1 VPGQRGQDRPFG
13 RAQIRISEGTHMSEA
28 AAAGPIR
35 TTLIDIANCIGC
47 RACQVACKQWN
58 EREGEET
65 ELEGDLGF
73 QNPATLSAKTYTL
86 IAFHEMENPAKPG
99 GLDAAYVMQRCLHC
113 LEPACVS
120 ACPTTALQRQPD
132 GPVRYDADECIGC
145 RYCMLACPW
154 DVPTADWNTRAP
166 KISKCTHCADRIAQP
181 VPIAF
186 NGQALSADK
195 GKRFAETI
203 AVPACVKACP
213 ADALRYGT
221 REEMLALAHK
231 RIADRPDKYVNHVYG
246 EKELGGTSVLYL
258 SRVPFEKLGFPTYG
272 EKPFPAFTKTALG
285 AVPPAVI
292 ALGALLGA
300 AYAFFRKRVQAVADA
315 HGHVEFEP
323 LRNTLLTPF
332 NWVLLLLM
340 AFGGITFVARFALGL
355 GGSTNLSDT
364 YPWGLWILFDLVWI
378 AVAAGAF
385 AMAGMIYVFQRKD
398 LYALGRTAVL
408 MGLLSYSFVMV
419 TLLADLGLPWNS
431 YQLALQAP
439 EHSAMF
445 EVSWCV
451 GLYVT
456 ILLLEF
462 LPVPFERWGFQRAAA
477 VLRRWNGAYVAA
489 AVTLFVYVLSR
500 NVLYAVAAAVTFGAL
515 AWIFRARDQKA
526 EPIMLAIAAVTLS
539 TMHQSSLG
547 SLYLLMPN
555 MLAPQWWSPVM
566 PVSFFLSSIAA
577 GIALVI
583 LIDMWIAKA
592 WRRPLQITRL
602 ASVGQIAFWAL
613 LVYLVFRLGD
623 MAIRDQLSGAFAGPL
638 GMAFAAEI
646 FLGGLLPLVLLARRS
661 LRQRADVLFAAAL
674 LTVVGVAYNRMNVV
688 LFAMTFRG
696 RMPWVAPESYVPSIV
711 EWGVSIGLIAATIFL
726 FGLAARL
733 VPVLPAREAVA
744 PEHTL

>member
-1 VPGQRGQDRPFG
+1 
-13 RAQIRISEGTHMSEA
+13 MSEHA
-28 AAAGPIR
+28 ATGPIR

-58 EREGEET
+58 EKDGEDTSFES
-65 ELEGDLGF
+65 DLGF
-73 QNPATLSAKTYTL
+73 QNPAVLSARTYTL
-86 IAFHEMENPAKPG
+86 IAFHEMENAASPG
-99 GLDAAYVMQRCLHC
+99 GVESAFVMQRCLHC

-132 GPVRYDADECIGC
+132 GPVSYAVDECIGC

-154 DVPTADWNTRAP
+154 DVPTADWNKRAP
-166 KISKCTHCADRIAQP
+166 KISKCTHCADRVAQP

-186 NGQALSADK
+186 NGQALSGDEH
-195 GKRFAETI
+195 KRFSGSI
-203 AVPACVKACP
+203 ATPACVKACP
-213 ADALRYGT
+213 ADALLYGT
-221 REEMLALAHK
+221 REEMLAVAHK
-231 RIADRPDKYVNHVYG
+231 RIAARPDKYVDHVYG
-246 EKELGGTSVLYL
+246 ETELGGTSVLYL
-258 SRVPFEKLGFPTYG
+258 SKVPFEKLGFPTYG
-272 EKPFPAFTKTALG
+272 DKPFPAFTKTALG

-292 ALGALLGA
+292 GVGALLGA
-300 AYAFFRKRVQAVADA
+300 AYAFFRKRAQRVADETA
-315 HGHVEFEP
+315 ASRGSHDHGHVEFEP
-323 LRNTLLTPF
+323 LKAAINTPF
-332 NWVLLLLM
+332 NWVLLALM
-340 AFGGITFVARFALGL
+340 AFGALTFVARFALGL

-385 AMAGMIYVFQRKD
+385 ALAGTIYVFQRKD
-398 LYALGRTAVL
+398 LYGLGRTAVL

-462 LPVPFERWGFQRAAA
+462 LPVPFAHFGYTRAADA
-477 VLRRWNGAYVAA
+477 LRRWNGAYVAG
-489 AVTLFVYVLSR
+489 AVTLFVYLLSR
-500 NVLYAVAAAVTFGAL
+500 NPLYALATAVVFGTL
-515 AWIFRARDQKA
+515 AWVFRARDQHA

-566 PVSFFLSSIAA
+566 PIAFFLSSIAA
-577 GIALVI
+577 GTALMI
-583 LIDMWIAKA
+583 LVDMWIAKG
-592 WRRPLQITRL
+592 WRRPLDITRL
-602 ASVGQIAFWAL
+602 ASVGQIAFWSL

-623 MAIRDQLSGAFAGPL
+623 MAVRNQFTGAFTGAL
-638 GMAFAAEI
+638 GLAFAAEI
-646 FLGGLLPLVLLARRS
+646 VVGGVVPLILLSTRS
-661 LRQRADVLFAAAL
+661 WRQRPGVLFAGSL
-674 LTVVGVAYNRMNVV
+674 LAVLGVAFNRMNVV

-696 RMPWVAPESYVPSIV
+696 RMPWDAPESYVPSVV

-733 VPVLPAREAVA
+733 MPVLTRARPSEA
-744 PEHTL
+744 H

>member
-1 VPGQRGQDRPFG
+1 MTP
-13 RAQIRISEGTHMSEA
+13 A
-28 AAAGPIR
+28 ADSGSVR

-58 EREGEET
+58 EQDGEKT
-65 ELEGDLGF
+65 ELDDQLGF
-73 QNPATLSAKTYTL
+73 QNPAALSAKTFTL
-86 IAFHEMENPAKPG
+86 IAFHEMANAEKQG
-99 GLDAAYVMQRCLHC
+99 GVESAFVMQRCLHC

-120 ACPTTALQRQPD
+120 ACPTTALYRQPD
-132 GPVRYDADECIGC
+132 GPVSYNVDDCIGC

-154 DVPTADWNTRAP
+154 DVPTAEWNSHSP
-166 KISKCTHCADRIAQP
+166 KISKCTHCADRAVQP
-181 VPIAF
+181 PPVAF
-186 NGQALSADK
+186 NGQAASPLSDQAAK
-195 GKRFAETI
+195 QFANTMAI
-203 AVPACVKACP
+203 PACVKACP

-221 REEMLALAHK
+221 RDEMLALAHK
-231 RIADRPDKYVNHVYG
+231 RIADRPDRYVDHVYG

-258 SRVPFEKLGFPTYG
+258 SKVPFERLGFPTYG

-285 AVPPAVI
+285 AVPPAVM
-292 ALGALLGA
+292 AVGALLGA
-300 AYAFFRKRVQAVADA
+300 GYAYFRKRTQAVADA
-315 HGHVEFEP
+315 AAATKQAGHHGHVDFEM
-323 LRNTLLTPF
+323 LGTKLLTPF
-332 NWVLLLLM
+332 NWVLLALI
-340 AFGGITFVARFALGL
+340 AFGGLSLVARFALGL

-385 AMAGMIYVFQRKD
+385 AMAGIIYVFQRKD
-398 LYALGRTAVL
+398 LYGLGRSAVL

-419 TLLADLGLPWNS
+419 TLIADLGLPWQA
-431 YQLALQAP
+431 YALALNAP

-456 ILLLEF
+456 ILALEF
-462 LPVPFERWGFQRAAA
+462 LPVPLEHWGYHRAVATW
-477 VLRRWNGAYVAA
+477 RKWNGAYVAA
-489 AVTLFVYVLSR
+489 AVTLFIYLMSR
-500 NVLYAVAAAVTFGAL
+500 NVLYALGAAVVFGAL
-515 AWIFRARDQKA
+515 AWMFRARDHKA

-577 GIALVI
+577 GTALVI
-583 LIDMWIAKA
+583 LIDMWIAKG
-592 WRRPLQITRL
+592 WRRPLEMTRL
-602 ASVGQIAFWAL
+602 ASVGQITFWAL

-623 MAIRDQLSGAFAGPL
+623 MAIRDQFTGAFTGTL

-646 FLGGLLPLVLLARRS
+646 VLGGVLPLILLAS
-661 LRQRADVLFAAAL
+661 KALRQRTDVLFAASL
-674 LTVVGVAYNRMNVV
+674 LAVLGVAYNRMNVV
-688 LFAMTFRG
+688 IFAMNFRG
-696 RMPWVAPESYVPSIV
+696 RMPWVAAESYVPSVV

-726 FGLAARL
+726 FGLVARMM
-733 VPVLPAREAVA
+733 PVLTRAQPSEA
-744 PEHTL
+744 H